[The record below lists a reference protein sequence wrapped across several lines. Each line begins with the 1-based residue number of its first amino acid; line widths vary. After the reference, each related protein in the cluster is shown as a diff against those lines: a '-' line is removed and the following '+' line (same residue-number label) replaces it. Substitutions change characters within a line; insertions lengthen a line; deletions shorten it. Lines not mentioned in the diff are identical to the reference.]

1 MEEQKSNITTV
12 DGNHLEKSF
21 TFEQTIPDLHI
32 WQLNSPT
39 LCEMEN
45 KKQRNTEG
53 SSDFKHPFLSPRWPP
68 FSRWRAPC
76 LATMAAV
83 AKAQRRSGS
92 MRPGGLGSTQLI
104 QKLAQLAWY
113 WWPPYSSLKLSVSEL
128 NAYESERVKYY
139 YTPDPSVHSGDRR
152 IDIEEKPLILLP
164 LTTHNHNC
172 LSTYQLFSNVNR
184 QVCRYAIPEERT
196 QLFLSASINR
206 MLSLLN
212 WIICKLID

>member
-1 MEEQKSNITTV
+1 MRWRIRNKEIRRDPVILNILSSVQGDSRCSAKSAV
-12 DGNHLEKSF
+12 A
-21 TFEQTIPDLHI
+21 
-32 WQLNSPT
+32 
-39 LCEMEN
+39 
-45 KKQRNTEG
+45 
-53 SSDFKHPFLSPRWPP
+53 PP
-68 FSRWRAPC
+68 FSCWWAPC

-152 IDIEEKPLILLP
+152 IDIEEKLLILLP
-164 LTTHNHNC
+164 LSTHNHNC
-172 LSTYQLFSNVNR
+172 LSTYQLFFNVNR
-184 QVCRYAIPEERT
+184 HRFADMQY
-196 QLFLSASINR
+196 LKKG
-206 MLSLLN
+206 LN
-212 WIICKLID
+212 FSYLHPLIECCHY